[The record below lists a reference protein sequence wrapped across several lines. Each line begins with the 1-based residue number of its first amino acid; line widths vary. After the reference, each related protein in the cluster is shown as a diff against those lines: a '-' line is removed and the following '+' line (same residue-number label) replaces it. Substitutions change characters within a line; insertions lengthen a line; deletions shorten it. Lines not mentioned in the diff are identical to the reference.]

1 MIFYVNNCKNYELKN
16 HEKVNKLRNLAFI
29 KVSEIEMLAIDVNYA
44 YLRKAFGIDTK
55 RLNSAFLS
63 TIDEF
68 MEEEAIQGNTKAANF
83 ERDVFNDPDS
93 ILELYQLTSPK
104 NRFLILKQMKPAQ
117 LQEIMQY
124 LEPEVLYNALK
135 YINQDKLTKIVSELP
150 KEKLATIVFS
160 NFSAEKFLKVTNEK
174 EINKFFQSPKIEK
187 TKILNSVTTLDQ
199 DKLQSMMEIMTGE
212 PCKHCDSKEVQEK
225 LAALDD
231 RKFQKTLL
239 SFTPETKSAMV
250 LGMVEE
256 NPEYLMEFSTEAMM
270 KPLTQLEKPE
280 FLKTLSVL
288 EPQDH
293 LKMLSALP
301 KDVMPMVVSQINP
314 EVFAQILSKNFQEL
328 LKQIAL

>member
-1 MIFYVNNCKNYELKN
+1 
-16 HEKVNKLRNLAFI
+16 
-29 KVSEIEMLAIDVNYA
+29 MLAIDVNYA
-44 YLRKAFGIDTK
+44 FLRKTYGIDTK

-83 ERDVFNDPDS
+83 ERDVFSDPDS

-104 NRFLILKQMKPAQ
+104 NRFLLLKQMKPAQ
-117 LQEIMQY
+117 LQEMMQY
-124 LEPEVLYNALK
+124 LEPEVLYNALRF
-135 YINQDKLTKIVSELP
+135 ISQDKLQKIVSELP
-150 KEKLATIVFS
+150 KEKLATVVFN
-160 NFSAEKFLKVTNEK
+160 NFSTEKFLKVTNEK

-187 TKILNSVTTLDQ
+187 TKILNSVATLDQ
-199 DKLQSMMEIMTGE
+199 AKLQSMMEVLTGE
-212 PCKHCDSKEVQEK
+212 PCKHCDSREVQEK
-225 LAALDD
+225 MAALDD

-250 LGMVEE
+250 LGMVDE
-256 NPEYLMEFSTEAMM
+256 NPEYLMEFSSEAMM
-270 KPLTQLEKPE
+270 KPLTQLQKPE

-293 LKMLSALP
+293 LEMLSALP
-301 KDVMPMVVSQINP
+301 KDVMPMVVSQIDP

-328 LKQIAL
+328 LKQVAL